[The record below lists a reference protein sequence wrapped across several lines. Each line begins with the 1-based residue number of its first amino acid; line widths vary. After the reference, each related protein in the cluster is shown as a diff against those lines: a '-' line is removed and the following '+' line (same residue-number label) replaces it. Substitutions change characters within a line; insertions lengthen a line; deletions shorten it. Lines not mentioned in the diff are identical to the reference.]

1 MSFTVELPKDKSSI
15 IKVVGVGGGGGNAV
29 NHMYREGINGVDF
42 FICNTDAQAAPVIAK
57 AAKDMG
63 ILTVGIITTPFSFEG
78 GRRCDAAFHGIEE
91 MRESVDSLLVIS
103 NDRIKEIYGNLPI
116 SKAFGYAD
124 NVLTTAAKGIAE
136 IITIAGSINVDFED
150 VKTAM
155 SNSGV
160 SIMGMGLSEGD
171 DRAMRAVN
179 QALNSPLLD
188 DNKIQGASDLLV
200 NISYGDEEATM
211 DEYAAINEFLQS
223 QAGRDATLKCGLCF
237 DSSLGNAI
245 SVTVIATGF
254 NRIENKYKTT
264 LGVNEDVEFDLDSTL
279 DLLGKRDPET
289 AKVVKELVGSRR
301 YKVWEAVAQVM
312 ADRGGKSRRE
322 FDVTGVPRKFSVE
335 SIISRVYAINRGVI
349 SPKYVGTEAVLQQMR
364 NNDYKLLSSVLS
376 DPEVG
381 DAFLE
386 MVRTGK
392 PLTPNRQTSF
402 YNALVASAAKMANEV
417 DKPEPMRI
425 EDEYGREFTLY
436 PKDFKNVPKTKS
448 DAAVGEGVEIPVFKE
463 IQKRLEDFPVTL
475 PSPIA
480 TDTSSTIPGF
490 PRVDL
495 TLDDLPPD
503 RQQPYREAIQKQ
515 E

>member
-42 FICNTDAQAAPVIAK
+42 FICNTDAQALENSPIPNRIQIGNALTEGRGAGSNPEVGRKAAEENIKEIIESLGVNTQMVFVTAGMGGGTGTGAAPVIAK

-264 LGVNEDVEFDLDSTL
+264 LGVNEEVEFDLGAVTVSEDGMT
-279 DLLGKRDPET
+279 DEVPQKQTTIFDQLGDYEEDETVAANQKIEQMKQRMKYLRELNESANKENGVEELENVPAYKRKGVNLED
-289 AKVVKELVGSRR
+289 
-301 YKVWEAVAQVM
+301 VAHSSEM
-312 ADRGGKSRRE
+312 E
-322 FDVTGVPRKFSVE
+322 
-335 SIISRVYAINRGVI
+335 ISRTSLI
-349 SPKYVGTEAVLQQMR
+349 EE
-364 NNDYKLLSSVLS
+364 
-376 DPEVG
+376 PE
-381 DAFLE
+381 
-386 MVRTGK
+386 K
-392 PLTPNRQTSF
+392 
-402 YNALVASAAKMANEV
+402 
-417 DKPEPMRI
+417 KPELRTNNSFLH
-425 EDEYGREFTLY
+425 D
-436 PKDFKNVPKTKS
+436 NV
-448 DAAVGEGVEIPVFKE
+448 D
-463 IQKRLEDFPVTL
+463 
-475 PSPIA
+475 
-480 TDTSSTIPGF
+480 
-490 PRVDL
+490 
-495 TLDDLPPD
+495 
-503 RQQPYREAIQKQ
+503 
-515 E
+515 

>member
-42 FICNTDAQAAPVIAK
+42 FICNTDAQALENSPIPNRIQIGNALTEGRGAGSNPEVGRKAAEENIKEIIESLGVNTQMVFVTAGMGGGTGTGAAPVIAK

-91 MRESVDSLLVIS
+91 RRESVDSLLVIS

-264 LGVNEDVEFDLDSTL
+264 LGVNEDVEFDLGAVTVSEDGMT
-279 DLLGKRDPET
+279 DEVPQKQTTIFDQLGDYEEDETVAANQKIEQMKQRMKYLRELNESANKENGVEELENVPAYKRKGVNLED
-289 AKVVKELVGSRR
+289 
-301 YKVWEAVAQVM
+301 VAHSSEM
-312 ADRGGKSRRE
+312 E
-322 FDVTGVPRKFSVE
+322 
-335 SIISRVYAINRGVI
+335 ISRTSLI
-349 SPKYVGTEAVLQQMR
+349 EE
-364 NNDYKLLSSVLS
+364 
-376 DPEVG
+376 PE
-381 DAFLE
+381 
-386 MVRTGK
+386 K
-392 PLTPNRQTSF
+392 
-402 YNALVASAAKMANEV
+402 
-417 DKPEPMRI
+417 KPELRTNNSFLH
-425 EDEYGREFTLY
+425 D
-436 PKDFKNVPKTKS
+436 NV
-448 DAAVGEGVEIPVFKE
+448 D
-463 IQKRLEDFPVTL
+463 
-475 PSPIA
+475 
-480 TDTSSTIPGF
+480 
-490 PRVDL
+490 
-495 TLDDLPPD
+495 
-503 RQQPYREAIQKQ
+503 
-515 E
+515 

>member
-42 FICNTDAQAAPVIAK
+42 FICNTDAQALENSPIPNRIQIGNALTEGRGAGSNPEVGRKAAEENIKEIIESLGVNTQMVFVTAGMGGGTGTGAAPVIAK

-254 NRIENKYKTT
+254 NRIDNKYKTT
-264 LGVNEDVEFDLDSTL
+264 LGVNEDVEFDLGAVTVSEDGMT
-279 DLLGKRDPET
+279 DEVPQKQTTIFDQLGDYEEDETVAANQKIEQMKQRMKYLRELNESANKENGVEELENVPAYKRKGVNLED
-289 AKVVKELVGSRR
+289 
-301 YKVWEAVAQVM
+301 VAHSSEM
-312 ADRGGKSRRE
+312 E
-322 FDVTGVPRKFSVE
+322 
-335 SIISRVYAINRGVI
+335 ISRTSLI
-349 SPKYVGTEAVLQQMR
+349 EE
-364 NNDYKLLSSVLS
+364 
-376 DPEVG
+376 PE
-381 DAFLE
+381 
-386 MVRTGK
+386 K
-392 PLTPNRQTSF
+392 
-402 YNALVASAAKMANEV
+402 
-417 DKPEPMRI
+417 KPELRTNNSFLH
-425 EDEYGREFTLY
+425 D
-436 PKDFKNVPKTKS
+436 NV
-448 DAAVGEGVEIPVFKE
+448 D
-463 IQKRLEDFPVTL
+463 
-475 PSPIA
+475 
-480 TDTSSTIPGF
+480 
-490 PRVDL
+490 
-495 TLDDLPPD
+495 
-503 RQQPYREAIQKQ
+503 
-515 E
+515 